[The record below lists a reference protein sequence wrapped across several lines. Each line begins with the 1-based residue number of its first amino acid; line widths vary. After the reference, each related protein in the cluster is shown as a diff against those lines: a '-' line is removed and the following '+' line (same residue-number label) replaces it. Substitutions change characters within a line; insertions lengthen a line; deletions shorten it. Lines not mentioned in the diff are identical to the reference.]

1 MFGQKKDLFELNIV
15 HSLPGRIRLNCKAI
29 EYLNEFNEQILQDI
43 VDLGFVKKV
52 TINNITKNILI
63 VFDKTRIDE
72 ADLKNLVSDVLNKYY
87 LYAYKQHRE
96 LEASNIIERER
107 EEDVKDIGKR
117 LVLNAGLIGYSI
129 IKKTNYADIFPVYK
143 RFLNPCSLGALYLTK
158 SLFKDGIGGMIKHKR
173 PNADTLTISSIVS
186 SILLGNSSS
195 ALTIILLSDI
205 AEFMTSYT
213 MKKTRDSIKHM
224 IDLNEEFVWKQD
236 ENGSVKRI
244 SVEDA
249 KVGDKI
255 VVHTGEKICV
265 DGKIISGEAIVDEG
279 DIVKKG
285 DVLINGANTS
295 ALPEVWA
302 TTFYEAKK
310 TSNYIDVKNQ
320 RTSNKKNVYTIS
332 FYDKKFK
339 ILRNIKYKNYE
350 IENKTHELKLGDYTF
365 PIKITV
371 STFYEVKKVE
381 NKIDVQKLKEEL
393 SSQVLKELEYKIPVS
408 ARIID
413 SKDKYNVGKN
423 MIEYVVTVTTKEDI
437 AKLDI
442 LSKSEAE
449 SIIKSN
455 EEKKSW
461 QGGGVKRKVRKKE
474 NKNLPILKIDLLM
487 I

>member
-1 MFGQKKDLFELNIV
+1 MVISFIRGYYTVIVEGLGTESFLNYLIRNKIYVYNVNRIEKTKIQFDIDRNNFKKLKKIYRNNKFDIKIKKQTGIPFIARRIYTYRGMVICAIISLIILMSTSQFVTDVYITAPEGIDKQALKKELYIQGVKPGVYKKSIDRKIVRENIM
-15 HSLPGRIRLNCKAI
+15 LK
-29 EYLNEFNEQILQDI
+29 FNQIAYVSI
-43 VDLGFVKKV
+43 NVKGTNIFV
-52 TINNITKNILI
+52 NITK
-63 VFDKTRIDE
+63 KDE
-72 ADLKNLVSDVLNKYY
+72 SQNADENSNYC
-87 LYAYKQHRE
+87 
-96 LEASNIIERER
+96 NIIAE
-107 EEDVKDIGKR
+107 
-117 LVLNAGLIGYSI
+117 
-129 IKKTNYADIFPVYK
+129 
-143 RFLNPCSLGALYLTK
+143 
-158 SLFKDGIGGMIKHKR
+158 KDGII
-173 PNADTLTISSIVS
+173 
-186 SILLGNSSS
+186 
-195 ALTIILLSDI
+195 
-205 AEFMTSYT
+205 E
-213 MKKTRDSIKHM
+213 
-224 IDLNEEFVWKQD
+224 
-236 ENGSVKRI
+236 
-244 SVEDA
+244 
-249 KVGDKI
+249 KV
-255 VVHTGEKICV
+255 VPR
-265 DGKIISGEAIVDEG
+265 SGEAIVDEG

-455 EEKKSW
+455 EEKKSKEEGE
-461 QGGGVKRKVRKKE
+461 QKHSNPE
-474 NKNLPILKIDLLM
+474 NKYFSPLYSVLIPLYSSIDFLSVFL
-487 I
+487 IAFR